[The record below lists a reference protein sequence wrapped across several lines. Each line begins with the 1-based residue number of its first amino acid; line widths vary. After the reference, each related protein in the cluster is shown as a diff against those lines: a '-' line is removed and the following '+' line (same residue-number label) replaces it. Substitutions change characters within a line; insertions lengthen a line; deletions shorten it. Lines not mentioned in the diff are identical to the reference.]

1 MQEEKASYD
10 KPDIFCPCNIQPT
23 DYITNITTNNEVQ
36 MNSLSDFIVPAFSAS
51 LPFAFL
57 LFLMSCLR
65 AEADTT
71 DPVATVVVVDSEI
84 EIIDATTILR

>member
-1 MQEEKASYD
+1 
-10 KPDIFCPCNIQPT
+10 
-23 DYITNITTNNEVQ
+23 

-65 AEADTT
+65 AEAETT

>member
-1 MQEEKASYD
+1 MDSLL
-10 KPDIFCPCNIQPT
+10 DI
-23 DYITNITTNNEVQ
+23 
-36 MNSLSDFIVPAFSAS
+36 IVPAFSAS

-57 LFLMSCLR
+57 LFLMSCLN
-65 AEADTT
+65 AEAETT